1 MERRYQARLD
11 ELLDDA
17 EVRPGL
23 LRGLLPRLET
33 FLEPFVRSLCCCEQ
47 RTNARHYVSGL
58 LSDLQSK
65 DAESIAY
72 LHDRERQGIQKFIG
86 QAPWDH
92 RPLIGELARRVGQEL
107 GEPDA
112 VLVFD
117 PSAFV
122 KQGKKSAG
130 VQRQWCGRLG
140 KVENCQVGVYLGYVS
155 HDGHALADFRLYLP
169 EEWAKDRRRRKEAGV
184 PKEVRFCTRHEL
196 ALQMLDE
203 QGALLPHRWVAGDD
217 EMGRS
222 TWFRQQLR
230 QRGERYLL
238 AVPSNTLV
246 RDLAP
251 PDPPHSGHGRR
262 PKVPFVRADVW
273 RAALAEDDWETIEVR
288 DGEKGPLVTQVAWT
302 LVQARGEGKASDV
315 AESLLVFR
323 EEQGDGSFKHDYLLS
338 NEIAPNPPSEMA
350 WVYKAE
356 HRIEECIK
364 QAKSEAGLADYQV
377 RTWEGWHHHV
387 CLSLLASWFLTEEAR
402 RGKNTDAGFDRA
414 PGAGADRGRDRA
426 GAESPQPYPETPDR
440 QPPAQAQRGGPPLP
454 LATTQTLA
462 SSTLWPT
469 HLSDT
474 VKLATS
480 GTLPGGPTGWPV
492 SVR

>member
-33 FLEPFVRSLCCCEQ
+33 FLEPFVRSLCCREQ

-72 LHDRERQGIQKFIG
+72 LFDRERQGIQKFIG

-92 RPLIGELARRVGQEL
+92 EPLISELARQVGQRL
-107 GEPDA
+107 GEPEG

-122 KQGKKSAG
+122 KQGKKSVG

-155 HDGHALADFRLYLP
+155 HQGHALVDFRLFLP
-169 EEWAKDRRRRKEAGV
+169 REWARDKQRRKEAGV
-184 PKEVRFCTRHEL
+184 PKEVRFATRHEL

-203 QGALLPHRWVAGDD
+203 RGGLLPHRWVAGDD

-222 TWFRQQLR
+222 SWFRQQLR

-246 RDLAP
+246 RDLVAEP
-251 PDPPHSGHGRR
+251 AYPGHGPRR
-262 PKVPFVRADVW
+262 RGPWLRVDEW
-273 RAALAEDDWETIEVR
+273 RAALAEEDWQTVEVR
-288 DGEKGPLVTQVAWT
+288 DGEKGPLLTQVAWT
-302 LVQARGEGKASDV
+302 LVQAKNEGKVSDV

-323 EEQGDGSFKHDYLLS
+323 EEQSDGSWKHDYLLS
-338 NEIAPNPPSEMA
+338 NEIASDPPVEMS

-364 QAKSEAGLADYQV
+364 AAKSEAGLADYQV
-377 RTWEGWHHHV
+377 RTWDGWHHHG
-387 CLSLLASWFLTEEAR
+387 CLSLLATWYLSEEAR
-402 RGKNTDAGFDRA
+402 RGKNTDAGSDGSRA
-414 PGAGADRGRDRA
+414 ARADGGAAQPGP
-426 GAESPQPYPETPDR
+426 ESSQPHPETPNR
-440 QPPAQAQRGGPPLP
+440 QPPTEAQRGGPPLP
-454 LATTQTLA
+454 LAAAQTLA
-462 SSTLWPT
+462 SSA
-469 HLSDT
+469 
-474 VKLATS
+474 V
-480 GTLPGGPTGWPV
+480 
-492 SVR
+492 

>member
-1 MERRYQARLD
+1 MERRYQTRLD

-33 FLEPFVRSLCCCEQ
+33 FLEPFVRSLCCCFQ
-47 RTNARHYVSGL
+47 RTNAHHYVSGL
-58 LSDLQSK
+58 LSDLKSK

-86 QAPWDH
+86 QANWDH
-92 RPLIGELARRVGQEL
+92 KPLIAELARQVGQRL
-107 GEPDA
+107 GQADG

-155 HDGHALADFRLYLP
+155 HTGHALVDYRLYLP
-169 EEWAKDRRRRKEAGV
+169 KEWTRDRKRMNEAGV
-184 PKEVRFCTRHEL
+184 PRGIRFATRHEL

-203 QGALLPHRWVAGDD
+203 WGALLPHRWVAGDD

-222 TWFRQQLR
+222 SWFRQQLR

-251 PDPPHSGHGRR
+251 PDPPYSGQGRR
-262 PKVPFVRADVW
+262 PRVPFVRADEW
-273 RAALAEDDWETIEVR
+273 RAALAEEDWRTVEVR

-302 LVQARGEGKASDV
+302 LVQAKAEGKASDV

-338 NEIAPNPPSEMA
+338 NEVASGPPVEMA

-356 HRIEECIK
+356 HRIEECLK
-364 QAKSEAGLADYQV
+364 QAKGEAGLADYQV
-377 RTWEGWHHHV
+377 RTWEGWHHHQ
-387 CLSLLASWFLTEEAR
+387 CLSLLATWFLCEEAR
-402 RGKNTDAGFDRA
+402 RGKKADPRSDGATGARA
-414 PGAGADRGRDRA
+414 DGGAAQPGASGPHPG
-426 GAESPQPYPETPDR
+426 PDVPHR
-440 QPPAQAQRGGPPLP
+440 HPPTQAQRGGPPLP
-454 LATTQTLA
+454 LATAQTPA
-462 SSTLWPT
+462 TSTL
-469 HLSDT
+469 
-474 VKLATS
+474 
-480 GTLPGGPTGWPV
+480 
-492 SVR
+492 

>member
-47 RTNARHYVSGL
+47 RTNAQHYVSGL
-58 LSDLQSK
+58 LSDLKSK

-72 LHDRERQGIQKFIG
+72 LFDRERQGIQKFIG

-92 RPLIGELARRVGQEL
+92 RPLIGELARQVGQKL
-107 GEPDA
+107 GEPEG

-122 KQGKKSAG
+122 KQGKKSVG

-155 HDGHALADFRLYLP
+155 HTGHTLVDFRLFLP
-169 EEWAKDRRRRKEAGV
+169 QEWARDKQRKKEAGV
-184 PKEVRFCTRHEL
+184 PKEIRFATRHEL
-196 ALQMLDE
+196 ALQMLDL
-203 QGALLPHRWVAGDD
+203 QGPLLPHRWVAGDD

-238 AVPSNTLV
+238 AVPGNTLV
-246 RDLAP
+246 RDLVAD
-251 PDPPHSGHGRR
+251 DPPYSGQGRR
-262 PKVPFVRADVW
+262 KKVPFVRADVW
-273 RAALAEDDWETIEVR
+273 CAALAEDDWQTIEVR

-302 LVQARGEGKASDV
+302 LVQAKSEGKVSDV

-323 EEQGDGSFKHDYLLS
+323 EQQSDGSFKHDYLLS
-338 NEIAPNPPSEMA
+338 NEIASDPPSEMA
-350 WVYKAE
+350 WVYKGE

-364 QAKSEAGLADYQV
+364 TAKSEAGMADYQV

-387 CLSLLASWFLTEEAR
+387 CLSLLATWFLTEEAR
-402 RGKNTDAGFDRA
+402 RGKNTDAGTDGACAARA
-414 PGAGADRGRDRA
+414 DSGAAGPGP
-426 GAESPQPYPETPDR
+426 ESPHPDSETPNR
-440 QPPAQAQRGGPPLP
+440 QPPTEAQRGGPPLP
-454 LATTQTLA
+454 LAAAQTPTA
-462 SSTLWPT
+462 SA
-469 HLSDT
+469 
-474 VKLATS
+474 V
-480 GTLPGGPTGWPV
+480 
-492 SVR
+492 

>member
-47 RTNARHYVSGL
+47 RTNAHHYVSGL
-58 LSDLQSK
+58 LSDLKSK

-92 RPLIGELARRVGQEL
+92 KPLIAELARQVGQRI
-107 GEPDA
+107 GEPTG

-122 KQGKKSAG
+122 KQGKKSVG
-130 VQRQWCGRLG
+130 VARQWCGRLG
-140 KVENCQVGVYLGYVS
+140 KVENCQVGVFLGYVS
-155 HDGHALADFRLYLP
+155 HQGHALVDSRLYLP
-169 EEWAKDRRRRKEAGV
+169 REWARDRKRMSEAGV
-184 PKEVRFCTRHEL
+184 PREVRFATRHEL
-196 ALQMLDE
+196 ALAMLDE
-203 QGALLPHRWVAGDD
+203 QGGLLPHRWVAGDD

-246 RDLAP
+246 RDLVPA
-251 PDPPHSGHGRR
+251 DPPYSGQGRR
-262 PKVPFVRADVW
+262 RRTPFVRVDAW
-273 RAALAEDDWETIEVR
+273 RAALSEDDWETIDVR
-288 DGEKGPLVTQVAWT
+288 DGEKGPLLTQVAWT
-302 LVQARGEGKASDV
+302 LAQAKTEGKVSDV

-323 EEQGDGSFKHDYLLS
+323 EQQGDGGWKHDYLLS
-338 NEIAPNPPSEMA
+338 NEIAPSPPVEMS

-364 QAKSEAGLADYQV
+364 TAKGEAGLADYQV
-377 RTWEGWHHHV
+377 RTWEGWQHHV
-387 CLSLLASWFLTEEAR
+387 CLSLLATWFLCEEAR
-402 RGKNTDAGFDRA
+402 RGKKTDAGPDGARA
-414 PGAGADRGRDRA
+414 ARADSGAAQPDP
-426 GAESPQPYPETPDR
+426 ESQHPDPEAPHR
-440 QPPAQAQRGGPPLP
+440 QPPTQTQRGGPPLP

-462 SSTLWPT
+462 PSSL
-469 HLSDT
+469 
-474 VKLATS
+474 
-480 GTLPGGPTGWPV
+480 
-492 SVR
+492 

>member
-23 LRGLLPRLET
+23 LRGLLGRLET
-33 FLEPFVRSLCCCEQ
+33 FLEPFVRSLCCAEQ
-47 RTNARHYVSGL
+47 RTNAHHYVSGL

-72 LHDRERQGIQKFIG
+72 LHDRERQGLQKFIG

-92 RPLIGELARRVGQEL
+92 KPLLSELARQVGQRL
-107 GEPDA
+107 GDPGG

-122 KQGKKSAG
+122 KQGKKSVG

-155 HDGHALADFRLYLP
+155 HEGHALVDFRLYLP
-169 EEWAKDRRRRKEAGV
+169 KEWTRDRKRMNEAGV
-184 PKEVRFCTRHEL
+184 PKDVRFRTRHEL
-196 ALQMLDE
+196 ALDMLDE
-203 QGALLPHRWVAGDD
+203 QGGLLPHRWVAGDD

-246 RDLAP
+246 RDLAA
-251 PDPPHSGHGRR
+251 PDPPYSGQGRR
-262 PKVPFVRADVW
+262 KKVPFVRADVW
-273 RAALAEDDWETIEVR
+273 RAALSEDDWETVEVR
-288 DGEKGPLVTQVAWT
+288 DGEKGPLLTQVAWT
-302 LVQARGEGKASDV
+302 LVQAKTEGKVSDV
-315 AESLLVFR
+315 AESLVVFR
-323 EEQGDGSFKHDYLLS
+323 EQQSDGSWKHDYLLS
-338 NEIAPNPPSEMA
+338 NEIASDPPWEMA

-356 HRIEECIK
+356 HRIEECLK
-364 QAKSEAGLADYQV
+364 TAKSEAGLADYQV
-377 RTWEGWHHHV
+377 RTWEGWHHHQ
-387 CLSLLASWFLTEEAR
+387 CLSLLATWFLGEEAR
-402 RGKNTDAGFDRA
+402 RGKKADAGSDGPCAARA
-414 PGAGADRGRDRA
+414 DSGAAQPGP
-426 GAESPQPYPETPDR
+426 ESPQPHPEAPKR
-440 QPPAQAQRGGPPLP
+440 QPPAEAQRGGPPLP

-462 SSTLWPT
+462 SSA
-469 HLSDT
+469 
-474 VKLATS
+474 V
-480 GTLPGGPTGWPV
+480 
-492 SVR
+492 

>member
-47 RTNARHYVSGL
+47 RTNAHHYVSGL
-58 LSDLQSK
+58 LSDLASK
-65 DAESIAY
+65 GAESIAC

-92 RPLIGELARRVGQEL
+92 KPLVAELARQVGQRI
-107 GEPDA
+107 GEPTG

-122 KQGKKSAG
+122 KQGKKSVG
-130 VQRQWCGRLG
+130 VARQWCGRLG
-140 KVENCQVGVYLGYVS
+140 KVENCQVGVFLGYVS
-155 HDGHALADFRLYLP
+155 HTGHALVDSRLYLP
-169 EEWAKDRRRRKEAGV
+169 KEWTRDRKRMNEAGV
-184 PKEVRFCTRHEL
+184 PREVRFFATRHEL
-196 ALQMLDE
+196 ALSMLDE
-203 QGALLPHRWVAGDD
+203 QGPLLPHRWVAGDD

-222 TWFRQQLR
+222 TWSRQQLR
-230 QRGERYLL
+230 RRGERHLL

-246 RDLAP
+246 RDLVA
-251 PDPPHSGHGRR
+251 PDPPCSGQGRR
-262 PKVPFVRADVW
+262 KKAPFVRADAW

-288 DGEKGPLVTQVAWT
+288 DGEKGPLRTQVAWT
-302 LVQARGEGKASDV
+302 LVQAKSEGKVSGV

-323 EEQGDGSFKHDYLLS
+323 EEQSDGSFKHDYLLS
-338 NEIAPNPPSEMA
+338 NEIAPNPPLEMA

-364 QAKSEAGLADYQV
+364 TAKSEAGLADYQV
-377 RTWEGWHHHV
+377 RTWEGWQHHV
-387 CLSLLASWFLTEEAR
+387 CLSLLATWFLCEEAR
-402 RGKNTDAGFDRA
+402 RGKNTDAGPDGPCAARA
-414 PGAGADRGRDRA
+414 DSGAARPGP
-426 GAESPQPYPETPDR
+426 ESPQPHPETPNR
-440 QPPAQAQRGGPPLP
+440 QPPTEAQRGGPALP

-462 SSTLWPT
+462 SSA
-469 HLSDT
+469 
-474 VKLATS
+474 V
-480 GTLPGGPTGWPV
+480 
-492 SVR
+492 

>member
-23 LRGLLPRLET
+23 LRGLLPRLEA
-33 FLEPFVRSLCCCEQ
+33 FLEPFGRSLCCCEQ
-47 RTNARHYVSGL
+47 RTNAQHYVSGL
-58 LSDLQSK
+58 LSDLKSK

-72 LHDRERQGIQKFIG
+72 LHDRERQGLQKFIG

-92 RPLIGELARRVGQEL
+92 KPLIGELARQVGRRIGQAD
-107 GEPDA
+107 G

-155 HDGHALADFRLYLP
+155 RQGHALVDFRLYLP
-169 EEWAKDRRRRKEAGV
+169 QEWARDRSRRKEAGV
-184 PKEVRFCTRHEL
+184 PREVRSATRHEL
-196 ALQMLDE
+196 ALAMLDE
-203 QGALLPHRWVAGDD
+203 QGGLLPHRWVAGDD

-230 QRGERYLL
+230 HRGERYLL

-246 RDLAP
+246 RDLVAR
-251 PDPPHSGHGRR
+251 DPPYSGQGRR
-262 PKVPFVRADVW
+262 KKVPFVRADEW
-273 RAALAEDDWETIEVR
+273 RAALAEDDWQTVDVR
-288 DGEKGPLVTQVAWT
+288 DGERGPLLTQVAWT
-302 LVQARGEGKASDV
+302 LVQAKTESKASGV

-323 EEQGDGSFKHDYLLS
+323 EQQSDGGWKHDYLLS
-338 NEIAPNPPSEMA
+338 NEIASDPPAMA
-350 WVYKAE
+350 WVYKAG
-356 HRIEECIK
+356 HRIGESIK

-377 RTWEGWHHHV
+377 RTWEGWHHHM
-387 CLSLLASWFLTEEAR
+387 CLSLLATWFLTEEAR
-402 RGKNTDAGFDRA
+402 RGKKTDPRA
-414 PGAGADRGRDRA
+414 DGAGAARA
-426 GAESPQPYPETPDR
+426 DSRAAQPGPESPQPHPEGPNR
-440 QPPAQAQRGGPPLP
+440 QPPTEAQRGGPALP

-462 SSTLWPT
+462 SSA
-469 HLSDT
+469 
-474 VKLATS
+474 V
-480 GTLPGGPTGWPV
+480 
-492 SVR
+492 